1 MVLIRALVAARNRER
16 SMTTVTR
23 RETEVAVAVVRGSTR
38 GGMRRGIGVIRMIIE
53 IRTEARKGVI
63 GRGVGVAAGI
73 EIPGVRLGG
82 IDVSQRYGRVG
93 ENLYE

>member
-16 SMTTVTR
+16 STTTVTR
-23 RETEVAVAVVRGSTR
+23 RETEVAVVRGSTR

-53 IRTEARKGVI
+53 IGTEARKGVI

-73 EIPGVRLGG
+73 EIPGVHRGG
-82 IDVSQRYGRVG
+82 IDVSLRHGRIG
-93 ENLYE
+93 GDLYE